1 MAYKTL
7 KKLNSELISFQQ
19 RMAGDQISFS
29 VNGISAIQDRILPKT
44 NPEGP
49 DPLIINMILVSS
61 YVGGG
66 PKVIDAFDV
75 NNVPDEIADGI
86 LWNSK
91 IAFDTEGMIVGF
103 KIYGQYTD
111 ENFKMGRDNS
121 MIHSEKNSVVDDF
134 LMHYGIKGMK
144 WKQRKDPADKYR
156 LNDDGSL
163 TDITPLTKDNVVKKT
178 FEMQNRVKKI
188 LKNYIKD
195 NVGGRRGVTIK
206 GDTTNIKFSDGSMPK
221 IKKKKIKGK
230 GLGAGVI
237 KGRAKN

>member
-66 PKVIDAFDV
+66 QKVIDAFDV

-134 LMHYGIKGMK
+134 LMHYGVKGMTWNK
-144 WKQRKDPADKYR
+144 IKDPADKYN
-156 LNDDGSL
+156 LN
-163 TDITPLTKDNVVKKT
+163 INKDLAKNKKT
-178 FEMQNRVKKI
+178 KLTQEQLERI
-188 LKNYIKD
+188 QRQS
-195 NVGGRRGVTIK
+195 NVR
-206 GDTTNIKFSDGSMPK
+206 
-221 IKKKKIKGK
+221 KKKLRTK
-230 GLGAGVI
+230 GLVNKTNKDVNKPNKHFGH
-237 KGRAKN
+237 